1 MARQPATAG
10 ARAGA
15 RAGDLPEPSRQIRL
29 LQERL
34 QRYRDEQIRAARR
47 ISLAQALGEGLAAH
61 PLLNRAYAAIEE
73 ADWSV
78 RAVRRAWWPQLS
90 VGTDD
95 PGLFGWTTTTTR
107 ERIRSGDGRSR
118 VVTISGGQA
127 AGPNVTLEW
136 TFFHS
141 SRASL
146 TNAARSELLAR
157 RFLFDVDARDLIL
170 QIQQAY
176 YALQERAELEQD
188 YRRLYDSVT
197 ALVEEGLPTGADH
210 GHVEQ
215 LLTQRLALLNLRI
228 LAHDQV
234 IQAADA
240 LAQALNLP
248 SGELVMPAEPLSLQG
263 RWQLS
268 LPETI
273 RQALALREEIQASLA
288 RAGGESWSARARQ
301 RSTLPILSLTGQ
313 LSGSTEN
320 VSSGSLIGAFEATTS
335 LNREVE
341 SQFGL
346 GFDWTV
352 FDGGIKRAEA
362 AALRSRSRA
371 SLAQA
376 DLDRLSITR
385 QVRDSHAAMITSLIL
400 VDTAADQL
408 AEAQRSLA
416 AADCDYRS
424 GRSDATRV
432 VQTTSA
438 LRDAAESYCGAV
450 RRHNTAIAALYRH
463 SARWPEGT
471 LPLLSDSYPPLP
483 AGPLPP
489 SPPGAPAQSSPAAA
503 RRNGPF

>member
-1 MARQPATAG
+1 MLHEPA
-10 ARAGA
+10 
-15 RAGDLPEPSRQIRL
+15 RQIRL

-47 ISLAQALGEGLAAH
+47 ISLEQALRQGLAAH

-95 PGLFGWTTTTTR
+95 PGLFGYTTTTTR
-107 ERIRSGDGRSR
+107 ERIRSGNESSR
-118 VVTISGGQA
+118 ELTVSGGQA

-136 TFFHS
+136 TFFDP

-176 YALQERAELEQD
+176 YALQERAQLEQD
-188 YRRLYDSVT
+188 YRRLYDNVT
-197 ALVEEGLPTGADH
+197 ALVEEGLPAAADH
-210 GHVEQ
+210 GHVDQ
-215 LLTQRLALLNLRI
+215 LLTLRLALLNQRI

-248 SGELVMPAEPLSLQG
+248 PGELVMPSEPLSLQG
-263 RWQLS
+263 RWDLS

-273 RQALALREEIQASLA
+273 RQALALREEIQASLV
-288 RAGGESWSARARQ
+288 RAGGDAWSARARQ
-301 RSTLPILSLTGQ
+301 RSTLPTLSLTGQ

-320 VSSGSLIGAFEATTS
+320 FASGSLIGAFQATTS
-335 LNREVE
+335 LSREVE

-352 FDGGIKRAEA
+352 FDGGIARAEA
-362 AALRSRSRA
+362 EALRSRSRA
-371 SLAQA
+371 SQAQA
-376 DLDRLSITR
+376 ELDRLSVTR
-385 QVRDSHAAMITSLIL
+385 QVRDSHAAMVTSLIV
-400 VDTAADQL
+400 VDTAAEQL

-416 AADCDYRS
+416 AADRDYRS

-438 LRDAAESYCGAV
+438 LRDAAESYRGAV
-450 RRHNTAIAALYRH
+450 RRHNTAIATLYRH
-463 SARWPEGT
+463 SARWPQGT
-471 LPLLSDSYPPLP
+471 LPLLDGAYPAMPAAKEAPPL
-483 AGPLPP
+483 
-489 SPPGAPAQSSPAAA
+489 PGAPARAQP
-503 RRNGPF
+503 